1 MPIKTGFATAVQV
14 LAIMAWGDKF
24 ETSQEL
30 GKIVGTHPAFLRR
43 TISRLHRANLIS
55 SFAVPGGGS
64 KIARSP
70 KLISLG
76 DIYRSLNLR
85 NELVLSSARGDA
97 VKKVNAVLGE
107 IHDNAQ
113 RAFEVELDRTTLA
126 SILKTAATKR
136 NSKRSRSRP
145 QPRA

>member
-1 MPIKTGFATAVQV
+1 MPIKTRFVTAVQV
-14 LAIMAWGDKF
+14 LAIMAWGDKL

-30 GKIVGTHPAFLRR
+30 GEIVGTHPAFLRR

-55 SFAVPGGGS
+55 SFPAPGGGS

-76 DIYRSLNLR
+76 DIYRALNLR

-126 SILKTAATKR
+126 SILKNAATKR
-136 NSKRSRSRP
+136 NSKRSRSLSQP
-145 QPRA
+145 QA